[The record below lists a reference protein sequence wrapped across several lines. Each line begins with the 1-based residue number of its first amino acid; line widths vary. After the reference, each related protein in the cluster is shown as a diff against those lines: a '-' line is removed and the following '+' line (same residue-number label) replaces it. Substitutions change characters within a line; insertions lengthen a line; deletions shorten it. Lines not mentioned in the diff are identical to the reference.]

1 MQKRTLWKTGVVH
14 GGARRSHRINT
25 GRHLLQLC
33 HALPS
38 RSTGRQ
44 VADHQKRLLTGRLLR
59 TLIQL
64 RSQVCFFGLR
74 WHRAALVAVH
84 GAMAVWVADLQRSK
98 LVFEQPLGS
107 LEQLVLAFLGGRRVR
122 EGGHAAPRTTGGI
135 LQGRDRLAQQESR
148 AQ

>member
-1 MQKRTLWKTGVVH
+1 MQKQTLWKTGMVH
-14 GGARRSHRINT
+14 GGARRSHCINT

-44 VADHQKRLLTGRLLR
+44 VADHQKRFLTGRLLR

-64 RSQVCFFGLR
+64 CSQVCFFGLR

-84 GAMAVWVADLQRSK
+84 GAMGVWVADL
-98 LVFEQPLGS
+98 
-107 LEQLVLAFLGGRRVR
+107 
-122 EGGHAAPRTTGGI
+122 
-135 LQGRDRLAQQESR
+135 
-148 AQ
+148 